1 MLPRLDRVSFDLT
14 SLAPMD
20 FAERT
25 MRLRGLLHDARCE
38 ALLVTDVTNVRYL
51 TGFTGSSALLAVR
64 PDDLVLITDG
74 RYAEQAAD
82 DLQRSGASA
91 AVRVGRSSDE
101 QRRELASA
109 VKGIK
114 KLGLESEHVSWAQQQ
129 AFDREWFPRAK
140 LVATKGLIARLR
152 TVKDQGEL
160 DRIEAACAM
169 ADAALAAVKHRL
181 GEQPTEAE
189 IALELEWQMRR
200 LGADG
205 ASFETI
211 VASGPNGA
219 RPHHRAGQR
228 RIEVGDLVVIDF
240 GALVDGYH
248 SDMTRTLSVGVPSEP
263 RARMW
268 EVVREAQAAGVA
280 AAGAGV
286 EARSVDAAC
295 RAVISDAGLANAFVH
310 STGHGV
316 GLDIHEAPRVAATS
330 DATLAAGVAIT
341 VEPGVYLADHGGVRI
356 EDTIVITADGSRTL
370 SRAPKERNV

>member
-1 MLPRLDRVSFDLT
+1 MPRRLERVSFDLT
-14 SLAPMD
+14 SLAPMG

-25 MRLRGLLHDARCE
+25 ERLRGLLHGARCE

-64 PDDLVLITDG
+64 PDDLILVTDG
-74 RYAEQAAD
+74 RYAEQAGD

-91 AVRVGRSSDE
+91 AIRVGRSSEE

-109 VKGIK
+109 LKGIK
-114 KLGLESEHVSWAQQQ
+114 KLGLESEHVTWAQQQ
-129 AFDREWFPRAK
+129 AFDREWFPRTK
-140 LVATKGLIARLR
+140 LVATEGLIAGLR

-160 DRIEAACAM
+160 ERIEAACAM
-169 ADAALAAVKHRL
+169 ADAALAAVRHRL

-205 ASFETI
+205 PSFETI

-228 RIEVGDLVVIDF
+228 RIEDGDLVVIDF

-248 SDMTRTLSVGVPSEP
+248 SDMTRTLSVGVATETQ
-263 RARMW
+263 ARMW
-268 EVVREAQAAGVA
+268 EVVREAQDAGVA
-280 AAGAGV
+280 AARADV
-286 EARSVDAAC
+286 EARSVDEAC
-295 RAVISDAGLANAFVH
+295 RGVIRDAGWGEAFVH
-310 STGHGV
+310 GTGHGV
-316 GLDIHEAPRVAATS
+316 GLEIHEAPRVAATS
-330 DATLAAGVAIT
+330 DATLATGAAIT
-341 VEPGVYLADHGGVRI
+341 VEPGVYLPDYGGVRI
-356 EDTIVITADGSRTL
+356 EDTIVITVDGSRTL
-370 SRAPKERNV
+370 SRAPKERSV